1 MPRNYYRQIK
11 AKKNKVK
18 PLRTITFSAALAAI
32 TLFGSCAGGNNN
44 GETSQAGN
52 TEQTTTKKIGLLM
65 VNHGSRSE
73 TWRNALLDLEKR
85 VTDTIIGAGKIS
97 GIKTAFMEYT
107 EPSIAT
113 RLKEFDAEGYT
124 DVVIVP
130 VFLTVSTHSF
140 DDIPTI
146 VGLKE
151 DPQSM
156 ETLKIEKIER
166 YTAKAS
172 VHIAPL
178 LDFTDVLQKNILRRA
193 AALSKNAAD
202 ESLVLIAY
210 GDHTYNTEWTDLLTK
225 VGGYVQEH
233 TGIHGFAYGWCGHVA
248 SYSPDSTTVAIK
260 RGLKD
265 SRKAIVVP
273 VLVAH
278 DEMFQVKIIGDGI
291 AKIPGSKEKVTY
303 VADAILPDAN
313 VQNWVVDITGK
324 LADKV
329 MNGEAVAKQ

>member
-1 MPRNYYRQIK
+1 MNK
-11 AKKNKVK
+11 A
-18 PLRTITFSAALAAI
+18 RRIITTCLLAIAGMGMLASCGSKGNDSDSGENHEKAA
-32 TLFGSCAGGNNN
+32 
-44 GETSQAGN
+44 GE
-52 TEQTTTKKIGLLM
+52 KKIGLLM

-85 VTDTIIGAGKIS
+85 VTDTILGGGKIK

-156 ETLKIEKIER
+156 ESLKIEKIER
-166 YTAKAS
+166 YTAKAK

-178 LDFTDVLQKNILRRA
+178 LDFTDVLQKNLQRRA
-193 AALSKNAAD
+193 AALSKTPAD
-202 ESLVLIAY
+202 EALVLIAY
-210 GDHTYNTEWTDLLTK
+210 GDHTYNTEWTALLNK
-225 VGGYVQEH
+225 VGAYVQQN

-265 SRKAIVVP
+265 AKKAIVIP

-291 AKIPGSKEKVTY
+291 AKIPDAKNKVTY
-303 VADAILPDAN
+303 VADAILPDEN

-324 LADKV
+324 YADKV
-329 MNGEAVAKQ
+329 MNEGVAKQ

>member
-1 MPRNYYRQIK
+1 MI
-11 AKKNKVK
+11 V
-18 PLRTITFSAALAAI
+18 TAAFAVAI
-32 TLFGSCAGGNNN
+32 TGTFCACNNDT
-44 GETSQAGN
+44 TSEAK
-52 TEQTTTKKIGLLM
+52 TESVTANKKTALLL

-73 TWRNALLDLEKR
+73 TWRNALVDLEKR
-85 VTDTIIGAGKIS
+85 VTDTIMSSGKIA

-113 RLKEFDAEGYT
+113 RLKEFDKEGYT
-124 DVVIVP
+124 DVIVVP

-151 DPQSM
+151 DPKSM
-156 ETLKIEKIER
+156 ETLKIENIER
-166 YTAKAS
+166 YTPKLK

-178 LDFTDVLQKNILRRA
+178 LDFTDVLQKNIARRA
-193 AALSKNAAD
+193 TELVKDPAN

-210 GDHTYNTEWTDLLTK
+210 GDHTYHKEWTDLLTT
-225 VGGYVQEH
+225 VGSYVRQQ
-233 TGIHGFAYGWCGHVA
+233 TGIKGFAYGWCGHVA

-260 RGLKD
+260 RGLKEAP
-265 SRKAIVVP
+265 RAIVVP

-291 AKIPGSKEKVTY
+291 AKIPNSKEKVVY

-313 VQNWVVDITGK
+313 VQNWVVSVANK
-324 LADKV
+324 YADEV
-329 MNGEAVAKQ
+329 ANEVVAKK

>member
-1 MPRNYYRQIK
+1 MYNKFCKTAACVLVAMAVVSIVIISCKDAGSGTNEGGQV
-11 AKKNKVK
+11 ASVKK
-18 PLRTITFSAALAAI
+18 T
-32 TLFGSCAGGNNN
+32 
-44 GETSQAGN
+44 
-52 TEQTTTKKIGLLM
+52 GLLL

-85 VTDTIIGAGKIS
+85 VTDTILGGGKIK

-113 RLKEFDAEGYT
+113 RLKEFDKEGYT

-151 DPQSM
+151 DPKSM

-166 YTAKAS
+166 YTPTAR

-178 LDFTDVLQKNILRRA
+178 LDFTDVLQQNLLRRT
-193 AALSKNAAD
+193 AALSENGAD
-202 ESLVLIAY
+202 EALVLIAY
-210 GDHTYNTEWTDLLTK
+210 GDHTYNTEWTDLLKK
-225 VGGYVQEH
+225 VGGYVQQH
-233 TGIHGFAYGWCGHVA
+233 TGIKGIAYGWCGHVA
-248 SYSPDSTTVAIK
+248 SYSPDSTTIAIK
-260 RGLKD
+260 RGLKEAK
-265 SRKAIVVP
+265 RAIVVP

-291 AKIPGSKEKVTY
+291 AKIPNAKEKVAY
-303 VADAILPDAN
+303 MADAILPDQN
-313 VQNWVVDITGK
+313 VQNWVVSVT
-324 LADKV
+324 DKFATEIV
-329 MNGEAVAKQ
+329 NAATEATK